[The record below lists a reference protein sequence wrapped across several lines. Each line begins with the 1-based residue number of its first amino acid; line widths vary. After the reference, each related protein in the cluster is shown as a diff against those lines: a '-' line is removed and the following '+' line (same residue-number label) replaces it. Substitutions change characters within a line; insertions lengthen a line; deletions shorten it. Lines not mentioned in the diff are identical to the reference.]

1 MNPDFKLFTYF
12 RSSAAY
18 RVRIALNLKGIAPEF
33 AFVHL
38 LKEGGQQHG
47 AAFKAVNPQELIP
60 ALVHDG
66 HTIAQS
72 LAIIEYLDEVKP
84 EPALLPANPVERARV
99 RQLAY
104 AIACDIHPVNNL
116 RVLQYLRDTHGLS
129 EEERARWQRHWI
141 GLGFAA
147 IETLLAGSEL
157 TGHYCHG
164 DAPTLADVCLIPQM
178 ANGRRVNLDFSPYPT
193 LLRIEKEALAHPAFA
208 AARPEAQPDA
218 E

>member
-1 MNPDFKLFTYF
+1 MAEFKLYSYF
-12 RSSAAY
+12 RSSAAW
-18 RVRIALNLKGIAPEF
+18 RVRIALNLKGMTPDF

-38 LKEGGQQHG
+38 LKNGGEQH
-47 AAFKAVNPQELIP
+47 ASAYKEVNPQELIP
-60 ALVHDG
+60 ALIHDG

-72 LAIIEYLDEVKP
+72 LAIVEYLDEIKT
-84 EPALLPANPVERARV
+84 EPPLLPKASLARARV
-99 RQLAY
+99 RQIAY

-141 GLGFAA
+141 ALGFAA
-147 IETLLAGSEL
+147 IEELLSQSQE
-157 TGHYCHG
+157 TGRYCHG
-164 DAPTLADVCLIPQM
+164 DAPTIADICLIPQM
-178 ANGRRVNLDFSPYPT
+178 ANGRRVNLDFAPYPT

-208 AARPEAQPDA
+208 AAAPQVQPDA